1 MYIANDS
8 IPLWIDLIG
17 QGKQSR
23 IRENPT
29 FPDSS
34 LNLVFITLRNEGHM
48 PKLETGIQFHLPTY
62 AHVPLPH
69 LIDLAKKEVNLSIY
83 GGDIGVLY
91 IIQDE
96 LLRNP
101 KTEFAGVITKHPLTD
116 ELNMRVISSNPLK
129 DIIKATDTVI
139 EGAAELKKLSVSK
152 IKVN

>member
-1 MYIANDS
+1 MEVQ
-8 IPLWIDLIG
+8 LGDL
-17 QGKQSR
+17 
-23 IRENPT
+23 T
-29 FPDSS
+29 
-34 LNLVFITLRNEGHM
+34 
-48 PKLETGIQFHLPTY
+48 
-62 AHVPLPH
+62 
-69 LIDLAKKEVNLSIY
+69 KKEAKLSIF